1 MNCREFTAEF
11 EERSA
16 LTQAATLH
24 LNDCPGCK
32 KTSAEQTRV
41 WQMIDGLK
49 RVDAPNDFDFRV
61 KARIA
66 NKKPADFQ
74 PRFLPV
80 LRYVLPLG
88 LVVLIL
94 GAVIFNTAYFSDGSS
109 SPAIA
114 ENIQQAPSAVEIP
127 STNSVSPEQFPAIIN
142 SQQSFTDEKVFVGSS
157 NQNIQTLRNEREA
170 KLRNEREAKFVAVKS
185 VQKPAAKPR
194 RESVKVDLEGG
205 GYHDKTSTE
214 VRVITPENISPN
226 NPSAIL
232 PNEANAK
239 PLTDEQM
246 LDFIG
251 IKMTSENGRKKVQS
265 VASGSAAER
274 SGVKVGDV
282 IEAIDGKQIGGEP
295 MKTFEGKKLT
305 VVRGAAKVQINLQN
319 KQN

>member
-41 WQMIDGLK
+41 WQMIDDLK

-74 PRFLPV
+74 PRFYAC

-114 ENIQQAPSAVEIP
+114 ENIQQTPSAAEIP
-127 STNSVSPEQFPAIIN
+127 SSNSVSPEQFPPIIN
-142 SQQSFTDEKVFVGSS
+142 SQQSFTNEKVFVDSP
-157 NQNIQTLRNEREA
+157 NQSIKTQRNEQEA
-170 KLRNEREAKFVAVKS
+170 HFVAVKS
-185 VQKPAAKPR
+185 TRKLPARLSKENR
-194 RESVKVDLEGG
+194 REAEDEGAGSHDISVRPPPPPILPSG
-205 GYHDKTSTE
+205 
-214 VRVITPENISPN
+214 ISPN
-226 NPSAIL
+226 QSVETNPNAGDSKSAGGHIL
-232 PNEANAK
+232 S
-239 PLTDEQM
+239 
-246 LDFIG
+246 FIG
-251 IKMTSENGRKKVQS
+251 IETISESGGRKVKS
-265 VASGSAAER
+265 VMSGSAAER

-305 VVRGAAKVQINLQN
+305 VVRGGEKIEINLPN